1 MVVIGRR
8 PVPNRPA
15 EVNFIGRRQHAD
27 RCATEAADQS
37 TGARRTSQ

>member
-1 MVVIGRR
+1 MVVIGSR
-8 PVPNRPA
+8 PVPERLTK
-15 EVNFIGRRQHAD
+15 VNVIGRRQHAD